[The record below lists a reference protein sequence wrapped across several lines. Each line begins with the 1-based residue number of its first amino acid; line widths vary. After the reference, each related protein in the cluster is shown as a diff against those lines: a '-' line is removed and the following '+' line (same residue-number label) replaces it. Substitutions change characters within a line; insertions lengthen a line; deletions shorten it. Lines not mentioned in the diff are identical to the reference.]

1 MAGPEVSSPSINNT
15 KLATVK
21 PTDDEP
27 TPTVRMSRQ
36 AALVDP
42 TKQGLTSYDKMML
55 DLEGTVNKCIK
66 QLDKQTQ
73 DAQEAK
79 EKNRIMQEQLKKR
92 LDKKKES
99 MAQAVA
105 KGRKA
110 GGGWSNESYLES
122 RAKNMKPISI
132 DHEYVSMPL

>member
-15 KLATVK
+15 KLATVH

-27 TPTVRMSRQ
+27 TPHVRMSRA
-36 AALVDP
+36 AALVEP
-42 TKQGLTSYDKMML
+42 TKPGLSAYDKMML

-66 QLDKQTQ
+66 QLDKQTH

-79 EKNRIMQEQLKKR
+79 EKNRITQEQLKKR
-92 LDKKKES
+92 LAKKKAD
-99 MAQAVA
+99 MDQAIA

-110 GGGWSNESYLES
+110 G
-122 RAKNMKPISI
+122 
-132 DHEYVSMPL
+132 VS